1 LTVQLDPVDAFLT
14 LLIGLGP
21 LKALVAYIGLTS
33 GMETAVKRRVA
44 TTTVAVA
51 GTVAIVL
58 LIAGSLLQ
66 RVLHFSDAA
75 LVIAGGMIL
84 LLLAVQMVLG
94 QGAKHQEQ
102 AAAPPDPTMMAVF
115 PLALP
120 LTLNPVGIV
129 ALITYSA
136 TTTVGQGIA
145 LIGVIAVV
153 LVIDLVVF
161 LSAGRIKSVAPPL
174 ISVLEIVL
182 GILLAAL
189 AIQLILIGLVDVGI
203 ASNLPH

>member
-1 LTVQLDPVDAFLT
+1 MTVQLDPGDAFLT

-33 GMETAVKRRVA
+33 GMEAPVKRRVA
-44 TTTVAVA
+44 ITTVAVA
-51 GTVAIVL
+51 GAVAVVL

-75 LVIAGGMIL
+75 LIIAGGVIL
-84 LLLAVQMVLG
+84 FLLAVHMVLG
-94 QGAKHQEQ
+94 QGAKHREQ
-102 AAAPPDPTMMAVF
+102 DAAPPDPAMMAVF

-145 LIGVIAVV
+145 LIGVIAIV

-203 ASNLPH
+203 ATNLPH

>member
-1 LTVQLDPVDAFLT
+1 MPIQLDPGDAFLT

-33 GMETAVKRRVA
+33 GMEAAAKRRVA
-44 TTTVAVA
+44 ITTVVVAGAVA
-51 GTVAIVL
+51 VVL

-75 LVIAGGMIL
+75 LVIAGGLIL
-84 LLLAVQMVLG
+84 LLLAIHMVLG
-94 QGAKHQEQ
+94 QGSKSHETD
-102 AAAPPDPTMMAVF
+102 AAPPDPTMMAVF

-136 TTTVGQGIA
+136 TTTVVEGI
-145 LIGVIAVV
+145 LLLGVIGIV
-153 LVIDLVVF
+153 LIIDLAVF
-161 LSAGRIKSVAPPL
+161 MSAGRIKSVAPPL

-189 AIQLILIGLVDVGI
+189 ATQLILVGLADVGI
-203 ASNLPH
+203 ATNLQH